1 MTIKQNL
8 TREAEQLGR
17 TIRQA
22 LSDFAKETGMQVNID
37 IEWAAAQQISDQ
49 SPAHLVGR
57 VVVHVGGLTV
67 EA

>member
-1 MTIKQNL
+1 MTIKQDL

-17 TIRQA
+17 TVRQA

-37 IEWAAAQQISDQ
+37 IEWIASQQISE
-49 SPAHLVGR
+49 SAPTSSVAR
-57 VVVHVGGLTV
+57 VTVNVAGLAI

>member
-1 MTIKQNL
+1 M
-8 TREAEQLGR
+8 
-17 TIRQA
+17 TIRQDIEREA
-22 LSDFAKETGMQVNID
+22 GKLGSQSAKRLPILQTGMQVNID